1 MTIDYYGQQYIRN
14 SLYGGGNP
22 LDLVK
27 LILLWVGWIL
37 VILFLVLVLVAFISA
52 KNIKSTIDE
61 MSKPA
66 EGEETA
72 EGASEE
78 GTSGEGAA
86 EGTGA

>member
-1 MTIDYYGQQYIRN
+1 MTIDY

-22 LDLVK
+22 LDLLK

-61 MSKPA
+61 MSKSK

-72 EGASEE
+72 SDDSASA
-78 GTSGEGAA
+78 EGAA

>member
-1 MTIDYYGQQYIRN
+1 MTIDYYGQEYIRN

-61 MSKPA
+61 MSKSK

-72 EGASEE
+72 AEDSASAE
-78 GTSGEGAA
+78 GTA

>member
-1 MTIDYYGQQYIRN
+1 MTIDYYGQEYIHN

-22 LDLVK
+22 LDLLK

-61 MSKPA
+61 MSKST

-72 EGASEE
+72 AEDSASA
-78 GTSGEGAA
+78 EGAA

>member
-1 MTIDYYGQQYIRN
+1 MTIDYYGQEYIRN

-66 EGEETA
+66 EGEDSA
-72 EGASEE
+72 EAE

>member
-1 MTIDYYGQQYIRN
+1 MTIDYYGQEYIRN

-22 LDLVK
+22 LDLLK

-61 MSKPA
+61 MSKSK

-72 EGASEE
+72 AEDSASAE
-78 GTSGEGAA
+78 GTA